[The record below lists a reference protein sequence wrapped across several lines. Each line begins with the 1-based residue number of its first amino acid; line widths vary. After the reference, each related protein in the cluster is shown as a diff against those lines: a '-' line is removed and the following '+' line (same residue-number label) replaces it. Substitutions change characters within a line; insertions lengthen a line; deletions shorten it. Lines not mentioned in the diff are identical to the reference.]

1 MKIIKDRGMTD
12 RCEHDCGPGRVD
24 PDHVWCS
31 AFDKEKPRSEC
42 NRYCCEF
49 SPEEAG

>member
-1 MKIIKDRGMTD
+1 MTD
-12 RCEHDCGPGRVD
+12 RCKHDCGPGRGD
-24 PDHVWCS
+24 PDHVRCS

-49 SPEEAG
+49 SPKEAR